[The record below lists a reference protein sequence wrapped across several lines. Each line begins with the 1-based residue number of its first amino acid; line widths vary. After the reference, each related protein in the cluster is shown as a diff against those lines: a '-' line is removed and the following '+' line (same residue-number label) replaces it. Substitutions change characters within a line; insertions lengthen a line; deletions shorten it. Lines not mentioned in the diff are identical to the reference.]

1 MHKVNNYKGSIYM
14 VCDYMDHDLTGLME
28 RRNYKFTLP
37 QVPKRAEEFIS
48 PYGSCQRLMQVQCS
62 KLQYWAVLCMQVILS
77 PAAAADQVLHEAA
90 AHGAGLLPQEQC
102 ECSCNASTW
111 CCY

>member
-37 QVPKRAEEFIS
+37 QVPKRAEEFN
-48 PYGSCQRLMQVQCS
+48 P
-62 KLQYWAVLCMQVILS
+62 
-77 PAAAADQVLHEAA
+77 P
-90 AHGAGLLPQEQC
+90 
-102 ECSCNASTW
+102 
-111 CCY
+111 